1 MPDLARLYRRLSF
14 ATSAPFDLGV
24 SGQRL
29 GIAGGIA
36 ALCLIIACQ
45 KCEVC
50 FAMAR
55 DFARCAAASFFRS
68 CRF

>member
-1 MPDLARLYRRLSF
+1 MPDLARLYRRLSL

-36 ALCLIIACQ
+36 LSA
-45 KCEVC
+45 
-50 FAMAR
+50 
-55 DFARCAAASFFRS
+55 
-68 CRF
+68 